1 MFQSRIVAEGSAPAA
16 WAGPAFGLRPPP
28 RPGWRDR
35 SLVVDLAEDLFSPRW
50 WRGLMTLIA
59 LTTGVA
65 LLAPGLDPLAGGRAA
80 PDLEEAAAE
89 QWEAVGVAPL
99 ARGSDTGLPMM
110 ETAAVEPLA
119 EAPVRSS
126 VTLFAT
132 LNPGDSLGQTLMRLG
147 ASAADAVR
155 SEALVRSAGRTLA
168 PGTAVTIRL
177 GASGGGARPVEEV
190 GLRPALDLQ
199 LSVRRVAGDLV
210 LHRSPIPL
218 DTRPL
223 RLRGRVGT
231 GLYWS
236 LRAAG
241 ATPATAAAY
250 LQALATRIE
259 VGSEIG
265 PHDRFDLVLA
275 NRRAAT
281 GESVTGPLLYAGL
294 DRAAAADLQLLSW
307 PVGGRPQW
315 VDAADAEALSRPSS
329 SAMRW
334 PVQAPITSG
343 FGWRV
348 HPILRFGRMHR
359 GIDFGARWGTPIVAA
374 GDGQVVRAGWAGGY
388 GRQVRIAHGDG
399 LVTSYSHMS
408 RITAPEGTPVRQGE
422 LIGYVGSTGLSTG
435 PHLHF
440 ETWRHGVAVNPAGV
454 RFTGAAPVD
463 LRQAQAIRAR
473 LRQLLGA

>member
-1 MFQSRIVAEGSAPAA
+1 MFQSRIVAEGGATA
-16 WAGPAFGLRPPP
+16 WAGPAFGLRAAP
-28 RPGWRDR
+28 RPSWREA
-35 SLVVDLAEDLFSPRW
+35 SLVVDLAEDVFSPRW
-50 WRGLMTLIA
+50 WRGLLTLTV
-59 LTTGVA
+59 LTTG
-65 LLAPGLDPLAGGRAA
+65 LGMLAPGLEPLAGGRASA
-80 PDLEEAAAE
+80 ELEDTAAE
-89 QWEAVGVAPL
+89 QWEAVGVGSMAQ
-99 ARGSDTGLPMM
+99 GSDTGLPMT
-110 ETAAVEPLA
+110 ESAAVEPLA

-132 LNPGDSLGQTLMRLG
+132 LNSGDSLGRILMRRG
-147 ASAADAVR
+147 AAAGDAMR
-155 SEALVRSAGRTLA
+155 TEALVRSGGRTPA
-168 PGTAVTIRL
+168 PGTTLTIRL

-190 GLRPALDLQ
+190 SLRAALDLQ
-199 LSVRRVAGDLV
+199 LSVRRVEGALA
-210 LHRSPIPL
+210 LFRSAIPL

-223 RLRGRVGT
+223 RLRGRVGS

-241 ATPATAAAY
+241 ATPDSAAAY

-265 PHDRFDLVLA
+265 PDDRFDLVLA

-294 DRAAAADLQLLSW
+294 DRAAASDLQLLSW
-307 PVGGRPQW
+307 PVGGRSQW
-315 VDAADAEALSRPSS
+315 VDAADAHALARPSS

-334 PVQAPITSG
+334 PVQAPITSS

-348 HPILRFGRMHR
+348 HPILRFGRMHK

-374 GDGQVVRAGWAGGY
+374 GDGQVVRAGWSGGY
-388 GRQVRIAHGDG
+388 GQQVRIAHGDG
-399 LVTSYSHMS
+399 LTTSYSHMS
-408 RITAPEGTPVRQGE
+408 RIVLPAGTPVRQGQ

-440 ETWRHGVAVNPAGV
+440 ETLRGGVAVNPTGV

-463 LRQAQAIRAR
+463 PRQAQAIRAR